1 MELVKSVLKYL
12 PFSFS
17 DYIKSFFLYSHLIGI
32 VRDKLNQ
39 NIVVRITMIS
49 DVYNINVN
57 CY

>member
-17 DYIKSFFLYSHLIGI
+17 DYIKSFLYSHLIGI